1 MPNNSDKRYEAMHRG
16 GNGNLRFMGHARQRA
31 VDLVLYLLLEDFS
44 EKMKEIKITY
54 THTSTL

>member
-1 MPNNSDKRYEAMHRG
+1 MPNNSDERYEAMHRG
-16 GNGNLRFMGHARQRA
+16 ENGNLRFMGHARHRA